1 MSQHKFKTTNIKG
14 KQYVEV
20 NERVKAFRALPEF
33 KSMSLE
39 TEIYAVDS
47 ESVIIRAVVRDEAGR
62 IVSTGFAHEEKSS
75 SNINRTSYI
84 ENCETSAVGRALGML
99 GIGIDTS
106 IATAD
111 EVETAIA
118 KQEAPQQAPSQA
130 TETSEPAKEETLF
143 EKSVNYIKAASN
155 KREAYS
161 QVVTKYG
168 DKFSEKQV
176 LALEKFVK

>member
-20 NERVKAFRALPEF
+20 NERVKAFRTLPEF
-33 KSMSLE
+33 KGMSLE
-39 TEIYAVDS
+39 SEIIAVDS
-47 ESVIIRAVVRDEAGR
+47 ESVIVRAIVRDESGR
-62 IVSTGFAHEEKSS
+62 IISTGFAHEEKSS

-111 EVETAIA
+111 EVATAIA
-118 KQEAPQQAPSQA
+118 KQEATAPVSEA
-130 TETSEPAKEETLF
+130 SEPAKEESLF
-143 EKSVNYIKAASN
+143 EKSVNYIKGASN
-155 KREAYS
+155 KREAYN

-176 LALEKFVK
+176 AALEKFVK

>member
-20 NERVKAFRALPEF
+20 NERVKAFRTLPEF
-33 KSMSLE
+33 KGMSLE
-39 TEIYAVDS
+39 SEIIAVDS
-47 ESVIIRAVVRDEAGR
+47 ESVIVRAIVRDEKLR
-62 IVSTGFAHEEKSS
+62 IISTGFAHEEKSS

-111 EVETAIA
+111 EVATAIA
-118 KQEAPQQAPSQA
+118 KQDAP
-130 TETSEPAKEETLF
+130 TTR
-143 EKSVNYIKAASN
+143 N
-155 KREAYS
+155 
-161 QVVTKYG
+161 
-168 DKFSEKQV
+168 
-176 LALEKFVK
+176 

>member
-1 MSQHKFKTTNIKG
+1 
-14 KQYVEV
+14 
-20 NERVKAFRALPEF
+20 
-33 KSMSLE
+33 
-39 TEIYAVDS
+39 
-47 ESVIIRAVVRDEAGR
+47 
-62 IVSTGFAHEEKSS
+62 
-75 SNINRTSYI
+75 
-84 ENCETSAVGRALGML
+84 ML

-118 KQEAPQQAPSQA
+118 KQEAPQQVAA
-130 TETSEPAKEETLF
+130 ASEPEKEETLF
-143 EKSVNYIKAASN
+143 EKSVNYIKTASN

-176 LALEKFVK
+176 LALEKFVKW

>member
-118 KQEAPQQAPSQA
+118 KQEAPQQVAEASAP
-130 TETSEPAKEETLF
+130 EKEETLF

>member
-118 KQEAPQQAPSQA
+118 KQEAPQQVTAASE
-130 TETSEPAKEETLF
+130 TEKEETLF

>member
-118 KQEAPQQAPSQA
+118 KQEAPQQVAAASTP
-130 TETSEPAKEETLF
+130 EKEETLF

>member
-118 KQEAPQQAPSQA
+118 KQEAPRQV
-130 TETSEPAKEETLF
+130 TEVSEPEKEETLF

-155 KREAYS
+155 KREAYG

>member
-20 NERVKAFRALPEF
+20 NERVKAFRTLPEF
-33 KSMSLE
+33 KGMSLE
-39 TEIYAVDS
+39 SEIIAVDS
-47 ESVIIRAVVRDEAGR
+47 ESVIVRAIVRDEKLR
-62 IVSTGFAHEEKSS
+62 IISTGFAHEEKSS

-99 GIGIDTS
+99 GIGIGTS

-111 EVETAIA
+111 EVATAIA
-118 KQEAPQQAPSQA
+118 KQDAPQAV
-130 TETSEPAKEETLF
+130 TESAEPAKEESLF
-143 EKSVNYIKAASN
+143 EKSVNYIKGASN
-155 KREAYS
+155 KREAYN

-176 LALEKFVK
+176 AALEKFVK

>member
-1 MSQHKFKTTNIKG
+1 MSQHKFRTTSIKG

-20 NERVKAFRALPEF
+20 AERVKAFRTLPEF
-33 KSMSLE
+33 KGMSLE

-47 ESVIIRAVVRDEAGR
+47 ESVIIRAVVRDENSR
-62 IVSTGFAHEEKSS
+62 IISTGFAHEEKSS

-111 EVETAIA
+111 EVSTAIA
-118 KQEAPQQAPSQA
+118 KQQVQA
-130 TETSEPAKEETLF
+130 TMQAQSPAEVEDDPF
-143 EKSVNYIKAASN
+143 QAAVSYIKSGKNAAA
-155 KREAYS
+155 RQEAYDRVFS
-161 QVVTKYG
+161 KYG
-168 DKFSEKQV
+168 TSWTEKQFA
-176 LALEKFVK
+176 ALKKFI

>member
-118 KQEAPQQAPSQA
+118 KQEAPQQVAEASTP
-130 TETSEPAKEETLF
+130 EKEETLF

>member
-62 IVSTGFAHEEKSS
+62 IVSTGLAHEEKSS
-75 SNINRTSYI
+75 STINRTSYI

-118 KQEAPQQAPSQA
+118 KQEAPQQVAEA
-130 TETSEPAKEETLF
+130 SEPEKEETLF
-143 EKSVNYIKAASN
+143 EKSVNYIKTASN

>member
-118 KQEAPQQAPSQA
+118 KQEAPQQLAEAA
-130 TETSEPAKEETLF
+130 TPEKEETLF

>member
-118 KQEAPQQAPSQA
+118 KQEAPQQV
-130 TETSEPAKEETLF
+130 TEASEPEKEETLF

>member
-118 KQEAPQQAPSQA
+118 KQEAPQQVVEA
-130 TETSEPAKEETLF
+130 SEPEKEETLF

>member
-75 SNINRTSYI
+75 FGQAESREPNPPKDSPSSH
-84 ENCETSAVGRALGML
+84 CEGPT
-99 GIGIDTS
+99 
-106 IATAD
+106 
-111 EVETAIA
+111 
-118 KQEAPQQAPSQA
+118 PQN
-130 TETSEPAKEETLF
+130 E
-143 EKSVNYIKAASN
+143 
-155 KREAYS
+155 
-161 QVVTKYG
+161 G
-168 DKFSEKQV
+168 
-176 LALEKFVK
+176 

>member
-118 KQEAPQQAPSQA
+118 KQEAPRQV
-130 TETSEPAKEETLF
+130 TETSEPEKEETLF
-143 EKSVNYIKAASN
+143 EKSVNYIKTASN

>member
-33 KSMSLE
+33 KGMSLE
-39 TEIYAVDS
+39 SEIIAVDS
-47 ESVIIRAVVRDEAGR
+47 ESVIVRAIVRDESGR
-62 IVSTGFAHEEKSS
+62 IISTGFAHEEKSS

-111 EVETAIA
+111 EVATAIA
-118 KQEAPQQAPSQA
+118 KQEATSPVSEA
-130 TETSEPAKEETLF
+130 SEPAKEESLF
-143 EKSVNYIKAASN
+143 EKSVNYIKGASN
-155 KREAYS
+155 KREAYN

-176 LALEKFVK
+176 AALEKFVK

>member
-20 NERVKAFRALPEF
+20 NERVKAFRTLPEF
-33 KSMSLE
+33 KGMSLE
-39 TEIYAVDS
+39 SEIIAVDS
-47 ESVIIRAVVRDEAGR
+47 ESVIVRAIVRDESGR
-62 IVSTGFAHEEKSS
+62 IISTGFAHEEKSS

-111 EVETAIA
+111 EVATAIA
-118 KQEAPQQAPSQA
+118 KQEATTPVSEA
-130 TETSEPAKEETLF
+130 SEPAKEESLF
-143 EKSVNYIKAASN
+143 EKSVNYIKGASN
-155 KREAYS
+155 KREAYN

-176 LALEKFVK
+176 AALEKFVK

>member
-20 NERVKAFRALPEF
+20 NERVKAFRTLPEF
-33 KSMSLE
+33 KGMSLE
-39 TEIYAVDS
+39 SEIIAVDS
-47 ESVIIRAVVRDEAGR
+47 ESVIVRAIVRDEKLR
-62 IVSTGFAHEEKSS
+62 IISTGFAHEEKSS

-111 EVETAIA
+111 EVVTAIA
-118 KQEAPQQAPSQA
+118 KQEASQPV
-130 TETSEPAKEETLF
+130 TEAAEPAKEESLF
-143 EKSVNYIKAASN
+143 EKSVNYIKGASN
-155 KREAYS
+155 KREAYN

-168 DKFSEKQV
+168 DKFSERQV
-176 LALEKFVK
+176 AALEKFVK

>member
-20 NERVKAFRALPEF
+20 NERVKAFRTLPEF
-33 KSMSLE
+33 KGMSLE
-39 TEIYAVDS
+39 SEIIAVDS
-47 ESVIIRAVVRDEAGR
+47 ESVIVRAIVRDEKLR
-62 IVSTGFAHEEKSS
+62 IISTGFAHEEKSS

-111 EVETAIA
+111 EVATAIA
-118 KQEAPQQAPSQA
+118 KQEVPQPV
-130 TETSEPAKEETLF
+130 TESAEPAKEESLF
-143 EKSVNYIKAASN
+143 EKSVNYIKGASN
-155 KREAYS
+155 KREAYN

-176 LALEKFVK
+176 AALEKFVK

>member
-118 KQEAPQQAPSQA
+118 KQEAPQQV
-130 TETSEPAKEETLF
+130 TEASETEKEETLF

>member
-118 KQEAPQQAPSQA
+118 KQEAPQQV
-130 TETSEPAKEETLF
+130 TETSEPEKEETLF
-143 EKSVNYIKAASN
+143 EKSVNYIKTASN
-155 KREAYS
+155 KREAYG

>member
-33 KSMSLE
+33 KTMSLE

-118 KQEAPQQAPSQA
+118 NQEAPQQV
-130 TETSEPAKEETLF
+130 TETSEPEKEETLF
-143 EKSVNYIKAASN
+143 EKSVNYIKTASN

>member
-118 KQEAPQQAPSQA
+118 KQEAPQQVSEA
-130 TETSEPAKEETLF
+130 SEPEKEETLF

>member
-33 KSMSLE
+33 KTMSLE

-118 KQEAPQQAPSQA
+118 KQEAPQQVI
-130 TETSEPAKEETLF
+130 ETSEPEKEETLF
-143 EKSVNYIKAASN
+143 EKSVNYIKTASN